1 MNPVFLC
8 VLELNIFKQCF
19 NSFFFFKVSVV
30 LMMGLCR
37 MTLSLEM
44 AAFTQDLD
52 PSISRTLLQTG
63 GLYIGGGGEGGLNKS
78 C

>member
-1 MNPVFLC
+1 M
-8 VLELNIFKQCF
+8 
-19 NSFFFFKVSVV
+19 V

-44 AAFTQDLD
+44 AAFTQDPD

-63 GLYIGGGGEGGLNKS
+63 GLYIGGRGGGSKQELLILDLTEGGGDGNFV
-78 C
+78 

>member
-1 MNPVFLC
+1 M
-8 VLELNIFKQCF
+8 
-19 NSFFFFKVSVV
+19 V

-63 GLYIGGGGEGGLNKS
+63 GLYIGGGGGSEQELLILDLTEGGGDGNFV
-78 C
+78 